1 MKPIRFALCTMFLAF
16 AAVANAGDWTNW
28 RGPGARGVS
37 PETGLPSSWSPDPKA
52 EDNNLVW
59 SVHYGSRSTP
69 LVMNG
74 RVYLLNYVSE
84 KTKEGK
90 DVAETIQERV
100 MCLDFDSG
108 KLIWERAFN
117 VFHTDIVTVRLG
129 WTNMAADPATGN
141 IYAHGT
147 QGFLVCLDGK
157 TGDTVWQRS
166 LSEEYGRIT
175 GYGGRVT
182 SPTLYNDLV
191 IIGMLNSSWGDQGK
205 GGHRFVAFEKKTGK
219 VRWWSEPGGQPKD
232 TYYSVAVVANIGGVD
247 LLISG
252 GADGG
257 VYAMKAA
264 TGEKVWGYIL
274 GTTAVNCSPV
284 VDGNFV
290 YIGQGE
296 ENPDNNEQGRIVC
309 LDASKVTEGKP
320 ALVWHVD
327 GIKARYTSP
336 IFNEGRFYVTD
347 DVGRLYCLDGKTGK
361 QLWKFNYGRN
371 SRGSPVYADGKIY
384 VGEVNSKFHILEP
397 GDKKCKRLHQQFFSS
412 EDGSDVEI
420 NGSPA
425 VAHGRVIF
433 STSDGTYC
441 IGAKTAKKTSE
452 PQSTSSGKKSE
463 GPITHLQVVPA
474 EIELHPGQSTQFKV
488 FGYDAKGVF
497 VKEVEAEWS
506 LPEPPLPKGAKSAP
520 PALAGSIK
528 DGALTLDAKKP
539 SQQGYVV
546 AKADKLEGKAR
557 VRVAPVYPYEQDFSK
572 VPDGAVPG
580 GWVNTQGKFLV
591 ATVKGEK
598 LLRKVNDK
606 ASPLI
611 AKGNAYIGLP
621 TDKDYVIEADVQGS
635 KAGEDLP
642 DVGVVNN
649 RYTLLLWGNSGKLRL
664 SSWEALPRI
673 DRTIPF
679 KLEPG
684 QWYRLKLAVE
694 SNGKTSTA
702 KGKIWKRGEQE
713 PPQWTI
719 SVDDPR
725 PNNEGAPALYGY
737 VTGIE
742 EGGVGTEIYYDNVR
756 ITPVKK

>member
-1 MKPIRFALCTMFLAF
+1 MKPIRFAVCTMLAF
-16 AAVANAGDWTNW
+16 ATVANAGDWTNW
-28 RGPGARGVS
+28 RGPGARGFS

-52 EDNNLVW
+52 DDSNLVW
-59 SVHYGSRSTP
+59 QAHFGSRSTP

-74 RVYLLNYVSE
+74 RVYLLNYASE
-84 KTKEGK
+84 KTTSGK

-100 MCLDFDSG
+100 MCLDFDTG
-108 KLIWERAFN
+108 KKIWERTYN

-129 WTNMAADPATGN
+129 WTNMVADPITGYV
-141 IYAHGT
+141 YAHGT

-182 SPTLYNDLV
+182 SPCLYNDLV

-205 GGHRFVAFEKKTGK
+205 GGNRFVAFDKKSGQ

-232 TYYSVAVVANIGGVD
+232 TYYSVPVVANINGVD
-247 LLISG
+247 LVISG

-264 TGEKVWGYIL
+264 TGEKVWGYTF

-284 VDGNFV
+284 VDGNLV

-296 ENPDNNEQGRIVC
+296 ENPDNNEQGRVIC
-309 LDASKVTEGKP
+309 LDASKVKDGKP
-320 ALVWHVD
+320 ELVWHID
-327 GIKARYTSP
+327 GLKARYTSP
-336 IFNEGRFYVTD
+336 ILHEGKFYITD
-347 DVGRLYCLDGKTGK
+347 DVGRLYCIDGKTGK
-361 QLWKFNYGRN
+361 QLWKSTYGRN
-371 SRGSPVYADGKIY
+371 SRGSPVLADGKIY
-384 VGEVNSKFHILEP
+384 VGEVNGKFHILDAKNK
-397 GDKKCKRLHQQFFSS
+397 GKRLHQQFFSS
-412 EDGSDVEI
+412 DDGISDVEI

-441 IGAKTAKKTSE
+441 IGAKEAKKSPD
-452 PQSTSSGKKSE
+452 PQSTAAPPKSE

-474 EIELHPGQSTQFKV
+474 DVELHPGGAAQFKV
-488 FGYDAKGVF
+488 FGYDANGVF
-497 VKEVEAEWS
+497 VKEVSAEWS
-506 LPEPPLPKGAKSAP
+506 LPEPPLPKGAKTGP
-520 PALAGSIK
+520 PALAGTIK
-528 DGALTLDAKKP
+528 DGALTVDAKKP

-546 AKADKLEGKAR
+546 AKAEKLEGKAR
-557 VRVAPVYPYEQDFSK
+557 VRVAPVFPYEQDFSK

-591 ATVKGEK
+591 ATVNGEK

-635 KAGEDLP
+635 KSGDDLP
-642 DVGVVNN
+642 DMGVVNN

-664 SSWEALPRI
+664 ASWEALPRV
-673 DRTIPF
+673 DRTIPY

-694 SNGKTSTA
+694 STGKTSTA

-713 PPQWTI
+713 PSDWTI

-737 VTGIE
+737 VTGIP
-742 EGGVGTEIYYDNVR
+742 EGGAGTEIYYDNVK
-756 ITPVKK
+756 ITPHKK